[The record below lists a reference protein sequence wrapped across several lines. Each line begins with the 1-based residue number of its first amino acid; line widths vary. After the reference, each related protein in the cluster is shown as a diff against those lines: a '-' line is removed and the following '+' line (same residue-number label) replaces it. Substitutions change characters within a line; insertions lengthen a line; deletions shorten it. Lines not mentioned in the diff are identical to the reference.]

1 VIRATLKGVIWMLQV
16 QLCFVYAM
24 VKGLR
29 LGYLIPIFLCMSLFQ
44 LQPEVFGIGFYYVYK
59 KFKIKSNDIIDLN
72 QYIVSAERGWKMSEQ
87 NEYIILVKLTLAGDH
102 EAYGELYEK
111 TVTDVYRTV
120 RFLVHD
126 AADAEDLVQE
136 IYIQAYRSLARY
148 DNGRAFRPW
157 LMGVSMRQVKSY
169 RRRKMMQFRFKQ
181 RIEQMDTDTGMEV
194 DFSSQLIHRLANRPL
209 LAQVQRL
216 PYKLQQVVTLHYL
229 NEYTQEEVADILD
242 IPLGTV
248 KSRIHAALTKLRQKQ
263 QLHSEF
269 ARKVDNANEIG

>member
-1 VIRATLKGVIWMLQV
+1 
-16 QLCFVYAM
+16 
-24 VKGLR
+24 
-29 LGYLIPIFLCMSLFQ
+29 
-44 LQPEVFGIGFYYVYK
+44 
-59 KFKIKSNDIIDLN
+59 
-72 QYIVSAERGWKMSEQ
+72 MSEE
-87 NEYIILVKLTLAGDH
+87 NEYITLVRLTLAGEH

-136 IYIQAYRSLARY
+136 IYIQAYRSLQRY
-148 DNGRAFRPW
+148 DLERTFKPW
-157 LMGVSMRQVKSY
+157 LMGVSMRQIKSY
-169 RRRKMMQFRFKQ
+169 RRRKMMQLQFSQ
-181 RIEQMDTDTGMEV
+181 RMEQMNTQTGLEA
-194 DFSSQLIHRLANRPL
+194 DFSSQLIHRLANRHL
-209 LAQVQRL
+209 LEQVHRL

-263 QLHSEF
+263 ELHSEL

>member
-1 VIRATLKGVIWMLQV
+1 
-16 QLCFVYAM
+16 
-24 VKGLR
+24 
-29 LGYLIPIFLCMSLFQ
+29 
-44 LQPEVFGIGFYYVYK
+44 
-59 KFKIKSNDIIDLN
+59 
-72 QYIVSAERGWKMSEQ
+72 MSEE
-87 NEYIILVKLTLAGDH
+87 NEYITLVKLTLAGDH

-111 TVTDVYRTV
+111 TVSDVYRTV

-136 IYIQAYRSLARY
+136 IYIQAYRSLTRY
-148 DNGRAFRPW
+148 DPGRTFRPW

-169 RRRKMMQFRFKQ
+169 RRRKMMQFRFNQ
-181 RIEQMDTDTGMEV
+181 RIEQIDNAMGMEV
-194 DFSSQLIHRLANRPL
+194 DFSSHLIHKLGNRYL
-209 LAQVQRL
+209 LEQVQRL

-248 KSRIHAALTKLRQKQ
+248 KSRIHAALTKLREKQ

>member
-1 VIRATLKGVIWMLQV
+1 
-16 QLCFVYAM
+16 
-24 VKGLR
+24 
-29 LGYLIPIFLCMSLFQ
+29 
-44 LQPEVFGIGFYYVYK
+44 
-59 KFKIKSNDIIDLN
+59 
-72 QYIVSAERGWKMSEQ
+72 MSEE
-87 NEYIILVKLTLAGDH
+87 NEYITLVNLTLAGDH

-148 DNGRAFRPW
+148 EAGRAFRPW

-181 RIEQMDTDTGMEV
+181 RMEQMDTDTGMEV
-194 DFSSQLIHRLANRPL
+194 DFSSHLIHRLANLPL
-209 LAQVQRL
+209 LEQVQRL

>member
-1 VIRATLKGVIWMLQV
+1 
-16 QLCFVYAM
+16 
-24 VKGLR
+24 
-29 LGYLIPIFLCMSLFQ
+29 
-44 LQPEVFGIGFYYVYK
+44 
-59 KFKIKSNDIIDLN
+59 
-72 QYIVSAERGWKMSEQ
+72 MSEE
-87 NEYIILVKLTLAGDH
+87 NEYITLVRLTLAGDH

-136 IYIQAYRSLARY
+136 IYIQAYRSLERY
-148 DNGRAFRPW
+148 DLGRAFRPW
-157 LMGVSMRQVKSY
+157 LMGVSMRQIKSY
-169 RRRKMMQFRFKQ
+169 RRRKMIQLQFSQ
-181 RIEQMDTDTGMEV
+181 RMEQMNTQTGLEA
-194 DFSSQLIHRLANRPL
+194 DFSPHLIHKLANRHL
-209 LAQVQRL
+209 LEQVHRL

-263 QLHSEF
+263 ELHSEL

>member
-1 VIRATLKGVIWMLQV
+1 
-16 QLCFVYAM
+16 
-24 VKGLR
+24 
-29 LGYLIPIFLCMSLFQ
+29 
-44 LQPEVFGIGFYYVYK
+44 
-59 KFKIKSNDIIDLN
+59 
-72 QYIVSAERGWKMSEQ
+72 MSEE
-87 NEYIILVKLTLAGDH
+87 NEYITLVRLTLAGEH

-136 IYIQAYRSLARY
+136 IYIQAYRSLERY
-148 DNGRAFRPW
+148 DLERTFKPW
-157 LMGVSMRQVKSY
+157 LMGVSMRQIKSY
-169 RRRKMMQFRFKQ
+169 RRRKMMQLQFSQ
-181 RIEQMDTDTGMEV
+181 RMEQMNTQTGLEA
-194 DFSSQLIHRLANRPL
+194 DFSSHLIHRLANRHL
-209 LAQVQRL
+209 LEQVHRL

-263 QLHSEF
+263 ELHSEL

>member
-1 VIRATLKGVIWMLQV
+1 
-16 QLCFVYAM
+16 
-24 VKGLR
+24 
-29 LGYLIPIFLCMSLFQ
+29 
-44 LQPEVFGIGFYYVYK
+44 
-59 KFKIKSNDIIDLN
+59 
-72 QYIVSAERGWKMSEQ
+72 MSEE
-87 NEYIILVKLTLAGDH
+87 NEYNTLVKLTLAGDH
-102 EAYGELYEK
+102 EAYGVLYEK

-120 RFLVHD
+120 RFLVRD

-148 DNGRAFRPW
+148 DDRCAFRPW

-169 RRRKMMQFRFKQ
+169 RRRKLMQFRFKQ
-181 RIEQMDTDTGMEV
+181 RIEQMNTDKGMEY
-194 DFSSQLIHRLANRPL
+194 DFSSHLIHRLANRPL
-209 LAQVQRL
+209 LEQVQRL

-229 NEYTQEEVADILD
+229 NEYTQEEVADILE

-263 QLHSEF
+263 QLHSEL